1 MPTDARTG
9 TSGRQWL
16 WFLLIWA
23 AGVALFGGVVLVLK
37 LGMGALTASP

>member
-1 MPTDARTG
+1 MPTETR

-23 AGVALFGGVVLVLK
+23 AGVALFGGVGFVLRWLLAAVT
-37 LGMGALTASP
+37 GS